1 MKVPPDARKDH
12 IHSKAQRRADA
23 EGGTRHRDSVDD
35 VSQHAANDVTHE
47 RIEGGPE
54 VCVRVTKD
62 ILYGKSPVYMAQE
75 AYLQGKR
82 GLIICWHTSASWA
95 CPNGTLQIQGAAR
108 PRCSSPTRARPSG
121 RAS

>member
-1 MKVPPDARKDH
+1 MKVPPDARKEH
-12 IHSKAQRRADA
+12 IRSKAQRRADA

-47 RIEGGPE
+47 RIEGGPG

-62 ILYGKSPVYMAQE
+62 VLYGKSPVYMAQE

-82 GLIICWHTSASWA
+82 GLIIYVHVYV
-95 CPNGTLQIQGAAR
+95 QVYV
-108 PRCSSPTRARPSG
+108 
-121 RAS
+121 